1 MAGQGLQQGGAAI
14 QQPKNASD
22 TRCGTRAG
30 LHTGAFLS
38 WRAETAGLPL
48 VSALQAAGPG
58 AAGSGF
64 IPAPGSALP
73 VLLSAVDVVQLG
85 PQPSPGSRVLPET
98 RLCAHSFAVFL
109 FSAQKYTSEEHYS
122 APVCTP
128 RAQTDFLRAHQCL
141 ETQTDTQEAPSSSP
155 GTTPLSQA
163 HKHLFLSLK
172 IQPQPL
178 GSAGTG
184 ACSSALSA
192 RHGDRPQTSQQH
204 QCLPR
209 QSGTGIGRGYC
220 LEWGDHVSVSPS
232 PPWPGRAV
240 ECHRKSAYK
249 GRGKIKIDPVA
260 AWCARSRARLA
271 KGQCLS
277 PALSCS
283 LVDGITGV
291 F

>member
-1 MAGQGLQQGGAAI
+1 MGNTPSSLGM
-14 QQPKNASD
+14 
-22 TRCGTRAG
+22 
-30 LHTGAFLS
+30 
-38 WRAETAGLPL
+38 
-48 VSALQAAGPG
+48 
-58 AAGSGF
+58 SG
-64 IPAPGSALP
+64 IVINS
-73 VLLSAVDVVQLG
+73 
-85 PQPSPGSRVLPET
+85 
-98 RLCAHSFAVFL
+98 FL
-109 FSAQKYTSEEHYS
+109 FSEILGAAQ
-122 APVCTP
+122 
-128 RAQTDFLRAHQCL
+128 R
-141 ETQTDTQEAPSSSP
+141 P
-155 GTTPLSQA
+155 GTAGRQSCSPRHHQPVLS
-163 HKHLFLSLK
+163 
-172 IQPQPL
+172 QPL